1 MIDSPVAVLADGA
14 TGALI
19 TSVADGSAN
28 RRLHV
33 DAKLFRPSGASLINR
48 YLLNGSSANMMV
60 LGSAASPVKFTY
72 SPPANTT
79 ATVTNINLVLTAG
92 NINFSGSSRFLN
104 GGALPNGLLAA
115 VTIAGVTSTMALL
128 KTNEDFI
135 NLAGGNGY
143 IAGTSGGLVNGGT
156 NSVLSFSLGFS
167 QVLTP
172 ADSIFFAVQDN
183 ITSANTGNNLVYM
196 QSVVQG
202 GINS

>member
-14 TGALI
+14 NGALI

-33 DAKLFRPSGASLINR
+33 DAKIFRPSGASLINR

-60 LGSAASPVKFTY
+60 VGTSVAPVKFSY
-72 SPPANTT
+72 SPAANTT

-92 NINFSGSSRFLN
+92 SINFSGATRFLN

-115 VTIAGVTSTMALL
+115 VTIGGVTSSMALL
-128 KTNEDFI
+128 KSNEDFI

-143 IAGTSGGLVNGGT
+143 MAGTSGGLVNGGT

-167 QVLTP
+167 QVLAP
-172 ADSIFFAVQDN
+172 GDSVFFAVQDN
-183 ITSANTGNNLVYM
+183 ITAANTGNNLVYM
-196 QSVVQG
+196 QAAVQG